1 MLEEYS
7 IIGHRERVAWRK
19 AGRIPGWEVCMW
31 KAIDMT
37 DSPNRRKDALLTGGV
52 PRLLKRGKNKG
63 NTTWRDVELITVVV
77 TEEEV
82 EREAIEYEMH
92 TKKCANCYG
101 KGTVAIPRR
110 ANEGMKYG
118 KCSKC
123 GGKGVAS

>member
-19 AGRIPGWEVCMW
+19 AGRIPGWEVCEW
-31 KAIDMT
+31 KAVDMT
-37 DSPNRRKDALLTGGV
+37 FNGRKDALLTGGV
-52 PRLLKRGKNKG
+52 PRPLKRGKNKG
-63 NTTWRDVELITVVV
+63 NTTWRGVELITVVV

-82 EREAIEYEMH
+82 EREVIEYEMH

-101 KGTVAIPRR
+101 KGEVAIRRR
-110 ANEGMKYG
+110 ANEGIKYG

-123 GGKGVAS
+123 GGKGVAT